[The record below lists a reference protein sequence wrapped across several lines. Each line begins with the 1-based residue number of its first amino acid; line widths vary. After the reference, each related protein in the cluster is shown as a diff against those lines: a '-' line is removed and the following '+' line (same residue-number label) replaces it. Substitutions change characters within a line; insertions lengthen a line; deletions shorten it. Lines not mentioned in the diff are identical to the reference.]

1 MSRLKK
7 ARLEKTLA
15 ELDKNLKG
23 YAAKLSNANFV
34 ERAPAAVVAE
44 ERRRQAEALE
54 QKEKAEI
61 GLKRLERL

>member
-7 ARLEKTLA
+7 PVLQKRWPSWIKP
-15 ELDKNLKG
+15 
-23 YAAKLSNANFV
+23 LSNANFV